1 MQSLQIPATRPDLYQ
16 KCNRNSHSSCHSS
29 DTSSAYSGSDT
40 MTSIHSSSIDAEE
53 VDLSGLIESVVD
65 SDEEEDLAES
75 MESANIRDTVRDC
88 LEKDPTERTE
98 NDVEVLLGFTQ
109 NLKAF
114 TNMTLTV
121 RRALCS
127 VMVFAVVEKA
137 GTVVMHEGRLS
148 F

>member
-1 MQSLQIPATRPDLYQ
+1 
-16 KCNRNSHSSCHSS
+16 
-29 DTSSAYSGSDT
+29 

-137 GTVVMHEGRLS
+137 GTVVMHEGNIA
-148 F
+148 FFM

>member
-1 MQSLQIPATRPDLYQ
+1 
-16 KCNRNSHSSCHSS
+16 
-29 DTSSAYSGSDT
+29 

-65 SDEEEDLAES
+65 SDEEDLAES

-137 GTVVMHEGRLS
+137 GTVVMHEGKSRYS
-148 F
+148 FFLFLNRTLETDAALISVIAKILTIQMSRI

>member
-1 MQSLQIPATRPDLYQ
+1 
-16 KCNRNSHSSCHSS
+16 
-29 DTSSAYSGSDT
+29 

-65 SDEEEDLAES
+65 SDEEDLAES

-98 NDVEVLLGFTQ
+98 SDVEVLLGFTQ

-137 GTVVMHEGRLS
+137 GTVVMHEGKYPS
-148 F
+148 FEL